1 MRLDKFLVETGVG
14 SRSQVKSLLK
24 KKAILV
30 NQEVETSPKVQ
41 INEHKDVVTYL
52 GKPLTYEAFVYYILN
67 KPAGFLSATK
77 DRAQA
82 TVIDLLDETAR
93 QKDVFPV
100 GSEMAIQHLAASTI
114 GQAVTIVITALK
126 EEGRKYD
133 FRIEAF
139 VGDQLIGKACHTR
152 VRVDSRD
159 FMEKVTD

>member
-1 MRLDKFLVETGVG
+1 MTIYSHTYESDNQHSAKAMGSGTLDVLATPALVAFMENASYLFAQESLETG
-14 SRSQVKSLLK
+14 
-24 KKAILV
+24 
-30 NQEVETSPKVQ
+30 
-41 INEHKDVVTYL
+41 
-52 GKPLTYEAFVYYILN
+52 LT
-67 KPAGFLSATK
+67 T
-77 DRAQA
+77 
-82 TVIDLLDETAR
+82 
-93 QKDVFPV
+93 V

-159 FMEKVTD
+159 FIEKVTD